1 MPVSYTWKSTSSEVS
16 GCIFTIVVVYKLGLH
31 PNLLGGVNHGYTH
44 EQLFMTI
51 NQS

>member
-1 MPVSYTWKSTSSEVS
+1 MAYAGFLYLEEHLQWSKWMYFHNS
-16 GCIFTIVVVYKLGLH
+16 GN